1 MSESS
6 LFVYPYMLIL
16 KTCGTTTL
24 LRILKR
30 LLEMAAEI
38 GLVLDWVGYSRKN
51 LMRPEEQLYPHT
63 SWEQEMKYITDHK
76 GEKGDKGWGLGFF

>member
-1 MSESS
+1 
-6 LFVYPYMLIL
+6 MLIL